1 MTLWSSAFFALCKR
15 RSQSSCRVP
24 YLPVHWPKRLYH
36 INLLDISPCC
46 RCRELLKFENY
57 GTLFFKIVAYVKYR
71 ITPMCAQ
78 PHGFLKTEKT
88 KLYCIFLLLFF
99 LNACFP
105 YEQPS
110 QKTFEDDA
118 NVIIYLESMPQEASK
133 LRFIIDEIAV
143 INDDGLKTPLSLSF
157 YELKGSE
164 LKKKQKLL
172 ASGFVT
178 PGAYMGISIKVT
190 KAFLQG
196 EEGESS
202 LFVPE
207 EAVTVTRVFK
217 VLQRK
222 VLVLFL
228 TFNPSGAKTR
238 GVRFTPDFSLADSG
252 RELTSL
258 TGYVTNSGSNI
269 ISVFNK
275 KTMRVSGT
283 ISTGRGPMGMVLNQ
297 RLRRA
302 YVAASGDDA
311 IEVIDVTDGKIIGRI
326 ILDFGDEP
334 IELALTPDGRTLVA
348 VNRGS
353 NTVSIID
360 AVSEFEVRKIKV
372 GEGPVS
378 AVVDPLGFKAYIMNS
393 LSNTISVVDLSQN
406 AISLSIG
413 IEGSPTRGVFNR
425 NGDRLYVISKDS
437 PYLSIIDP
445 KRLMVT
451 DKVFIGL
458 GAVSITFD
466 IRTGLILV
474 SKQIENQI
482 EVIEPFS
489 LALIDSIDIRG
500 NAAFITI
507 DYEENVLFAAL
518 PGSKTVQKIN
528 LVSKKNIAEI
538 EVGEGA
544 HAIVVMG
551 ER

>member
-1 MTLWSSAFFALCKR
+1 LF
-15 RSQSSCRVP
+15 
-24 YLPVHWPKRLYH
+24 
-36 INLLDISPCC
+36 N
-46 RCRELLKFENY
+46 FEIY
-57 GTLFFKIVAYVKYR
+57 DTLFFKIAAYVKYR
-71 ITPMCAQ
+71 ITPMCDE
-78 PHGFLKTEKT
+78 PDGFLKTAKT
-88 KLYCIFLLLFF
+88 RLYCISLLFF
-99 LNACFP
+99 FLSACFP
-105 YEQPS
+105 SEQPS
-110 QKTFEDDA
+110 QKTFKDDA
-118 NVIIYLESMPQEASK
+118 NVIIYLEPMPQEASK

-164 LKKKQKLL
+164 LAGKQKLL

-178 PGAYMGISIKVT
+178 PGAYTGISIKVT

-202 LFVPE
+202 LFVSE
-207 EAVTVTRVFK
+207 EPVTVTRFFK

-222 VLVLFL
+222 ALALFL
-228 TFNPSGAKTR
+228 TFSPSGAKTR
-238 GVRFTPDFSLADSG
+238 GFRFTPDFSLAVSG

-275 KTMRVSGT
+275 KTMRITGT

-297 RLRRA
+297 KLRRA

-311 IEVIDVTDGKIIGRI
+311 IEVIDVIDGKIIGRI

-334 IELALTPDGRTLVA
+334 VELALTPDGRTLVA

-360 AVSEFEVRKIKV
+360 AFSEFEVRKIKV
-372 GEGPVS
+372 GARPAS

-406 AISLSIG
+406 VISVNIG
-413 IEGSPTRGVFNR
+413 IEGAPIRGVFNR
-425 NGDRLYVISKDS
+425 NGDKLYVISTDS
-437 PYLSIIDP
+437 PYLSVIDP
-445 KRLMVT
+445 GRLIVT
-451 DKVFIGL
+451 DKAFIGL
-458 GAVSITFD
+458 GAVSIQFD

-474 SKQIENQI
+474 CKQAENKI

-489 LALIDSIDIRG
+489 LAVIDSIDTGG
-500 NAAFITI
+500 NAAFIKI
-507 DYEENVLFAAL
+507 EYEENVLFAAF

-528 LVSKKNIAEI
+528 LVSKKNVAEI
-538 EVGEGA
+538 EVGEAA
-544 HAIVVMG
+544 HTIVVMG